1 MAENQ
6 NAADQASTL
15 NDERATRL
23 TKRAALFEAGQN
35 PYPEHSELEDY
46 VADIETK
53 YADLADGEDTED
65 VVKIAGR
72 VVAKRG
78 QGKIMFIVVRDAT
91 AEIQL
96 FCRINDMDEA
106 AWNTLKALDLGDI
119 LGVTGVVV
127 RTQRGQLSVAPKS
140 ATLLS
145 KAVRPLPEKF
155 HGLSDKET
163 RYRQRYV
170 DLIANDDVRET
181 FRKRSQILST
191 FRRFMESDG
200 YMEVE
205 TPILQTIQGGATA
218 KPFIT
223 HFNALDQECYLR
235 IATELHLKRCI
246 VGGFERVF
254 EIGRIFRNEGMDLTH
269 NPEFTTME
277 AYRAFSDLEG
287 MKALAQGVIKAAN
300 KAIGNPEVIEY
311 QGQTI
316 DLSGEW
322 ASRPMTD
329 IVSDVLGK
337 QVTIDTPVEELAAA
351 AREKGLE
358 IKPEWTAG
366 KIIAEIYDE
375 LGEDTIVNPTF
386 VCDYPIEVSPL
397 AKRFEDDP
405 RLTHRFELVIAGHE
419 YANAFSELNDPVDQ
433 AERFAAQMAEK
444 AGGDDEAMEYDEDYV
459 RALEYGM
466 PPAGGIGIGIDR
478 VVMLLTNQASI
489 RDVLLFPHMKPEKG
503 FQSGAAAAKA
513 AEAGNAA
520 SPFVKSLKPTL
531 DYSKIAVEPLFEE
544 FVDFDTFSK
553 SDFRAVK
560 VKACEAVKKS
570 KKLLNFTL
578 DDGTGTDRTILSGI
592 HAYYEPEDLV
602 GKTLLAITNLPPR
615 KMMGIPS
622 CGMLISA
629 IHEEDGEERLN
640 LIQLDASIPAGAK
653 MY

>member
-23 TKRAALFEAGQN
+23 VKRAALFEAGQN

-46 VADIETK
+46 VADIEAK

-127 RTQRGQLSVAPKS
+127 RTKRGQLSVAPES

-170 DLIANDDVRET
+170 DLIDNDDVRET

-322 ASRPMTD
+322 ASCPMTD

-629 IHEEDGEERLN
+629 IHEEEGEERLN

>member
-23 TKRAALFEAGQN
+23 VKRAALFEAGQN

-46 VADIETK
+46 VADIEAK